1 MIVPQYWAEA
11 RRQRPRA
18 KGQKQITVRRFG
30 WSDTSPDDAQQM
42 ADKRA
47 GDALRQIIEGKENI
61 DRREPKIGY
70 NGAEGVPIREEIL
83 FSQDDTVITRNGYGA
98 HCLNTPD
105 VLFADVDFKKPAT
118 TTLGCG
124 ITLLLAVAGI
134 VAGFATHSRAVGFG
148 AFFAALLAG
157 VVISKILNASVARK
171 KPSEEILV
179 RQRIDAELKNF
190 ASWRVRL
197 YRTPAGFRLV
207 ATHRLFKPDDPEVA
221 GFFKA
226 LGSDPVY
233 MQMCQ
238 RQKCF
243 RARVSPKPWRIGIAQ
258 HMRPNPG
265 VWPVR
270 PEHMA
275 MRTAWVAEYEKVA
288 EKFASCRYLET
299 FGSGNAAHAKAAA
312 VCELHDRLSQALS
325 NREIA

>member
-1 MIVPQYWAEA
+1 MIVPEYWAEA

-18 KGQKQITVRRFG
+18 KGQHQITVRRFG
-30 WSDTSPDDAQQM
+30 WSNTSQVDAQQM
-42 ADKRA
+42 ADQRA
-47 GDALRQIIEGKENI
+47 DDALRQIIGGKELE
-61 DRREPKIGY
+61 RREPKVGY

-83 FSQDDTVITRNGYGA
+83 FSQGDTVVTRNGYGA

-105 VLFADVDFKKPAT
+105 VLFADVDLKTPSSS
-118 TTLGCG
+118 TLGCG
-124 ITLLLAVAGI
+124 ITLLLAAGAI
-134 VAGFATHSRAVGFG
+134 IAGFVTHSRSIGFA
-148 AFFAALLAG
+148 AFFAALVAG
-157 VVISKILNASVARK
+157 VVISQVLKAGAARK
-171 KPSEEILV
+171 KPGEEHLV
-179 RQRIDAELKNF
+179 RQRIEAALKNF

-207 ATHRLFKPDDPEVA
+207 VTHRLFKPEEPEVA
-221 GFFKA
+221 NFFKA
-226 LGSDPVY
+226 LGADPVY
-233 MQMCQ
+233 VQMCQ

-265 VWPVR
+265 VWPVQ

-275 MRTAWVAEYEKVA
+275 KRTAWVAEYEKAA

-299 FGSGNAAHAKAAA
+299 FGSSITVNTKAAA